1 MKKTLSFA
9 IILAYA
15 CGFAQESKELSR
27 LKNEMKANVTIMP
40 IYIEPNF
47 IYFSQSVKLKS
58 TDAKTKASEFLAK
71 TLEHLT

>member
-27 LKNEMKANVTIMP
+27 LKNEMKANVKGC
-40 IYIEPNF
+40 PNF
-47 IYFSQSVKLKS
+47 FNVSF
-58 TDAKTKASEFLAK
+58 KAR
-71 TLEHLT
+71 

>member
-27 LKNEMKANVTIMP
+27 LKNEMKANVTISNSTSN
-40 IYIEPNF
+40 PNF
-47 IYFSQSVKLKS
+47 IYM
-58 TDAKTKASEFLAK
+58 TT
-71 TLEHLT
+71 